1 MVLYL
6 VLRMSAV
13 TKINPHLSTIQ
24 APELIA
30 SRPIW
35 LMWRFEHLDGEV
47 KPRKVPY
54 YANGAKRYGV
64 QGRPEDRQQLV
75 TFDAARAAAARKNMD
90 GIGLATL
97 DGDFSVLDFDKCM
110 VNGRLHHDIEGFG
123 VGTYAEYSPSGEGVH
138 VFVLGNVAGNQKS
151 HASATQFGVEGF
163 ATKGFVTFTGNT
175 LEITELTEAANTIA
189 APDTRL
195 TALLRSRFG
204 EGLTEEDNAQAK
216 QPLGLSL
223 EIVREALDVLDPST
237 DHNTWLSIGM
247 ALHHETNGQG
257 FALWNT
263 WSSASEK
270 YPGEEALLSRW
281 DSFGKGNAKIIT
293 ARTLVQLA
301 NQNGAHIN
309 LNVTNLEEFDN
320 LDSKTVSTKNFRFEV
335 IPWHLFAVQTSH
347 AYLIKGVLP
356 KATLGVLFGE
366 SGSGKSFITLDMC
379 IAIAMGASWR
389 GNRTTQGRV
398 VYIVAEGA
406 GGFRNRLI
414 AFAKHHNL
422 DPSTIP
428 LDIID
433 AAPNL
438 LAKEDAIEV
447 AKAIKH
453 SGANPSLVVVDTL
466 AQAMAGANENAS
478 EDLGK
483 AIAHCKGIHIATSAM
498 VLLVHHAGKDSSK
511 GARGWSGLRAAA
523 DVELEVTRN
532 PMGRSLRTTKQKDGA
547 DFQEWGFDLEVVPIG
562 EDQDGDI
569 VTSCICVEAAV
580 PVKDKDE
587 RLSENDQAVLNALS
601 EIALAQTAGIE
612 IVAVTDLAAS
622 YFEGL
627 SPEQFRNKK
636 RTLRENLKKFYL
648 GDDAMCT
655 LQDDKT
661 LTINGDFL

>member
-1 MVLYL
+1 
-6 VLRMSAV
+6 
-13 TKINPHLSTIQ
+13 
-24 APELIA
+24 
-30 SRPIW
+30 
-35 LMWRFEHLDGEV
+35 MWRFEHMDGEA

-75 TFDAARAAAARKNMD
+75 TFDAARSAAARKNMD

-110 VNGRLHHDIEGFG
+110 VNGRLHQDIEGFG

-163 ATKGFVTFTGNT
+163 ATKGFVTFTGNA
-175 LEITELTEAANTIA
+175 LEITELTEATNTIA

-204 EGLTEEDNAQAK
+204 EGISEEDNAQAK

-270 YPGEEALLSRW
+270 YPGEEALLARW

-320 LDSKTVSTKNFRFEV
+320 LETNTPVTVQHAMRFPC
-335 IPWHLFAVQTSH
+335 IPASNFAVRATWS
-347 AYLIKGVLP
+347 YIIKGLLP
-356 KATLGVLFGE
+356 QAALAVLFGE
-366 SGSGKSFITLDMC
+366 SGSGKSFVALDMAF
-379 IAIAMGASWR
+379 AIARGLRWR
-389 GNRTTQGRV
+389 GLRTTQGRV
-398 VYIVAEGA
+398 VYLVAEGA
-406 GGFRNRLI
+406 AGFRNRLI
-414 AFAKHHNL
+414 ALATVSGIDL
-422 DPSTIP
+422 SSVP

-438 LAKEDAIEV
+438 LLKEDAIDI
-447 AKAIKH
+447 AKSILA
-453 SGANPSLVVVDTL
+453 SGDKPSLIIVDTF
-466 AQAMAGANENAS
+466 AQTLAGANENAS
-478 EDLGK
+478 DDMGK
-483 AIAHCKGIHIATSAM
+483 ALAHCKGIHKATGAL
-498 VLLVHHAGKDSSK
+498 VLLVHHSGKDSSK

-523 DVELEVTRN
+523 DAELEVVRT
-532 PMGRSLRTTKQKDGA
+532 PMGRYIRTTKQKDGA
-547 DFQEWGFDLEVVPIG
+547 DFKEWGFALEPVTIG
-562 EDQDGDI
+562 EDEDGDPI
-569 VTSCICVEAAV
+569 TTCICSEAEM
-580 PVKDKDE
+580 PLGSDKPIGKNE
-587 RLSENDQAVLNALS
+587 QTILNALS
-601 EIALAQTAGIE
+601 EIGLSQTAGIE
-612 IVAVTDLAAS
+612 QKAVIEIAVS
-622 YFEGL
+622 MMPKPEGRDTRAQVLKRAFTKL
-627 SPEQFRNKK
+627 SEDGSFFILEDDDTV
-636 RTLRENLKKFYL
+636 TLL
-648 GDDAMCT
+648 
-655 LQDDKT
+655 
-661 LTINGDFL
+661 

>member
-1 MVLYL
+1 
-6 VLRMSAV
+6 MSAAV
-13 TKINPHLSTIQ
+13 TKISPHLSTIQ

-75 TFDAARAAAARKNMD
+75 TFDAARSAAARKNMD

-163 ATKGFVTFTGNT
+163 ATKGFVTFTGNA
-175 LEITELTEAANTIA
+175 LEITELTEATNTIA

-320 LDSKTVSTKNFRFEV
+320 LNASEILKTSENKRFTIMPPSSFME
-335 IPWHLFAVQTSH
+335 LASH
-347 AYLIKGVLP
+347 QYLIKGLLP

-366 SGSGKSFITLDMC
+366 SGSGKSFMALDMAF
-379 IAIAMGASWR
+379 AIARGETWR
-389 GNRTTQGRV
+389 GMRTNKGNV
-398 VYIVAEGA
+398 LYIVAEGA
-406 GGFRNRLI
+406 GGFRKRLR
-414 AFAKHHNL
+414 AYATHHQIDL
-422 DPSTIP
+422 DSISIGIMDDT
-428 LDIID
+428 
-433 AAPNL
+433 PNL
-438 LAKEDAIEV
+438 LAKSEALAV
-447 AKAIKH
+447 AKAIKD
-453 SGANPSLVVVDTL
+453 SNFNPALIIIDTL
-466 AQAMAGANENAS
+466 AQCTAGANENSS
-478 EDLGK
+478 EDMGAAL
-483 AIAHCKGIHIATSAM
+483 AHCQGLHRATGAM

-511 GARGWSGLRAAA
+511 GARGWSGVRAAVDA
-523 DVELEVTRN
+523 ELEVVRTVN
-532 PMGRSLRTTKQKDGA
+532 GRFLRATKQKEDA
-547 DFQEWGFDLEVVPIG
+547 DFNEWGFDLEVVPIG

-569 VTSCICVEAAV
+569 ITSCVCVEAAM
-580 PVKDKDE
+580 PVVSDVRMGKGKK
-587 RLSENDQAVLNALS
+587 LVLNVLLN
-601 EIALAQTAGIE
+601 EIGIAQTAGIE
-612 IVAVTDLAAS
+612 VDDVLNLAVASLPEPEKGKRDLRKQRAKEALKALEEDGM
-622 YFEGL
+622 YFTVEEDG
-627 SPEQFRNKK
+627 
-636 RTLRENLKKFYL
+636 
-648 GDDAMCT
+648 
-655 LQDDKT
+655 T
-661 LTINGDFL
+661 LTLL